1 MHSDR
6 RERLDAMIA
15 LFKHSQR
22 GWTVK
27 ELAAHFC
34 LSERQIQYDLQ
45 DIMSD
50 PDYAPLVYRC
60 RYEFLH
66 MTLLCR
72 ESRNQ
77 RKTSRA
83 AQ

>member
-6 RERLDAMIA
+6 RERLDTMIA
-15 LFKHSQR
+15 LFKRSNR

-50 PDYAPLVYRC
+50 PDYAPLISRRRGLEYVHMVTAYRERC
-60 RYEFLH
+60 RG
-66 MTLLCR
+66 
-72 ESRNQ
+72 
-77 RKTSRA
+77 
-83 AQ
+83 

>member
-15 LFKHSQR
+15 LFTHILR

-34 LSERQIQYDLQ
+34 LSPSQIRRDLK
-45 DIMSD
+45 DIQSE
-50 PDYAPLVYRC
+50 PDYAPLVTRCEVRREYMHMVTAYRERRC
-60 RYEFLH
+60 
-66 MTLLCR
+66 
-72 ESRNQ
+72 
-77 RKTSRA
+77 A
-83 AQ
+83 G